1 MIASIDH
8 IVIAE
13 RRLNINIFKQNLI
26 YQKRNFIVSM
36 IKREFIDRKL
46 A

>member
-8 IVIAE
+8 IVIAG
-13 RRLNINIFKQNLI
+13 RLNINIFKQNLI

-36 IKREFIDRKL
+36 IKREFIDREL